1 MNQARLL
8 FRNSLAM
15 KILSAVILFLAW
27 EYAARIPISPAF
39 PSFVETMV
47 ALWAMIMDLS
57 LIKAYAVTLKP
68 LILGLIIS
76 IFLGVG
82 IGVLMGLN
90 RISEW
95 LCSPVFIVMQAAPI
109 AALIPVLTLVY
120 GIGMTSKVF
129 IVCIMAMPV
138 IALNSLNA
146 VRNTSESLID
156 MGRSFL
162 GDRYQIITKII
173 IPAASPMIFAGLRLG
188 CAAGFIGIILGELL
202 ITPTGIGDI
211 ITYNQAIAA
220 YDNMYAAIF
229 SVIAFSVLF
238 LEVIERLEVGIFRPE
253 KKGRKN

>member
-1 MNQARLL
+1 
-8 FRNSLAM
+8 M
-15 KILSAVILFLAW
+15 KILSAVILFSAW
-27 EYAARIPISPAF
+27 EDAARIPISPAF
-39 PSFVETMV
+39 PSFIETMA

-57 LIKAYAVTLKP
+57 LIKAFVITLKP
-68 LILGLIIS
+68 LILGLVIS
-76 IFLGVG
+76 IVLGVG
-82 IGVLMGLN
+82 VGVLMGLN
-90 RISEW
+90 PFSEW
-95 LCSPVFIVMQAAPI
+95 LGSPVFIIMQASPI
-109 AALIPVLTLVY
+109 AALIPVLTLAY

-138 IALNSLNA
+138 IALNSLGA

-162 GDRYQIITKII
+162 GDRYQIIVKII
-173 IPAASPMIFAGLRLG
+173 IPAASPVIFAGLRLG

-238 LEVIERLEVGIFRPE
+238 LEVIEKAEVEFFRPE
-253 KKGRKN
+253 KKGRKI